1 MAGSISSLGI
11 GSGVLTADVIDQL
24 KEADESRI
32 IKPIENKITINNQ
45 KQDAYD
51 LLSSLMSSFKA
62 SASALSYSTI
72 FDNKTVDIDGKAS
85 VEIDAGATV
94 ESFTLETTTLA
105 KKDITKLGAV
115 ASETTTVATG
125 GSDGTLK
132 IDIGADPANPDKTI
146 NVAYTDGMTLDEL
159 AQAITDQAGDDV
171 SASILQTGS
180 GEYSLVITS
189 KSTGEAS
196 GLTIED
202 VDGQLDSALFAAYD
216 ATNNPTGFQK
226 IQDASDA
233 EFKYNGI
240 SMTRATNEI
249 DDLILGVN
257 IKLKEE
263 GDVSSV
269 NIEQDKDAITDE
281 MQLFADSYNTLI
293 SNLNDMTVKDKETGA
308 EGVFNGDSFIKAISR
323 ELSKTITSITADG
336 QSLIEYGIN
345 LDRHGTMSFDKSVLE
360 TKLIDNPDAVKEF
373 FSGGVDANGND
384 TAGIF
389 ETIDEKLK
397 SYTGYNKLLS
407 NFESDLKE
415 QGTNLSENYMKAVEN
430 LDSRYEIMTK
440 RFIAYDAIISK
451 INAQFSSLQMMIN
464 AEANAD

>member
-1 MAGSISSLGI
+1 MASSISSLGI

-24 KEADESRI
+24 KEADTSRI
-32 IKPIENKITINNQ
+32 VKPIENKITINNQ
-45 KQDAYD
+45 KQDAYE

-72 FDNKTVDIDGKAS
+72 FDNKTVDVSGKAS

-115 ASETTTVATG
+115 ASKATTVATG

-132 IDIGADPANPDKTI
+132 IGIGADPQNPDNTI
-146 NVAYTDGMTLDEL
+146 NVAYTNGMTLDEL

-202 VDGQLDSALFAAYD
+202 LDGQLDSALFAAYD

-226 IQDASDA
+226 IQDATDA

-240 SMTRATNEI
+240 SMTRSTNDI
-249 DDLILGVN
+249 SDIILGVK
-257 IKLKEE
+257 IELKEE
-263 GDVSSV
+263 GDIASV
-269 NIEQDKDAITDE
+269 NISQDKDAITGE
-281 MQLFADSYNTLI
+281 MQLFVDSYNTLI
-293 SNLNDMTVKDKETGA
+293 SNLGDMTVKDRETGA
-308 EGVFNGDSFIKAISR
+308 EGVFNGDSFIKSISR
-323 ELSKTITSITADG
+323 ELTKTITAIAGDG
-336 QSLIEYGIN
+336 QSLMEYGIDI
-345 LDRHGTMSFDKSVLE
+345 DRHGTMSFDKSALE
-360 TKLIDNPDAVKEF
+360 TKLNDDPDSVKAF
-373 FSGGVDANGND
+373 FA
-384 TAGIF
+384 AGIDDDGNTTTGF
-389 ETIDEKLK
+389 FGTIDEKLK

-415 QGTNLSENYMKAVEN
+415 QSKNLSERHTKAVTS
-430 LDSRYEIMTK
+430 LDARYEIMTK
-440 RFIAYDAIISK
+440 RFIAYDAIISR

-464 AEANAD
+464 AEANAK